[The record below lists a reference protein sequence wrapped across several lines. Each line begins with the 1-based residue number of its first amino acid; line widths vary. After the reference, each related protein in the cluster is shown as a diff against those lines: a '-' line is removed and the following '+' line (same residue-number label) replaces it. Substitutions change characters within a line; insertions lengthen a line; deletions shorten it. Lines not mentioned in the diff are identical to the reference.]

1 MVRLATAL
9 NVGGAAMTTAV
20 SCPAI
25 GQCAAGGFYTDAASQ
40 HQAFIVDQVQGVWG
54 TPQEVATILNLG
66 GNASVNAISCPA
78 VNSCVATGFYTDAA
92 SQHQAF
98 IVEETDGTWG
108 STQIVAGALNVGGD
122 AVAMTVSCAAAGSC
136 VIGGRYEDASRAQQ
150 AFIAEETGGAWNSG
164 VEVAG
169 GLNLGDSALVTSV
182 SCPGVGACTV
192 AGQYAPHAH
201 TSQAFVMNEYSG
213 TWAKPIEV
221 VGALNLGMDSTV
233 SEVTCAAIGGCA
245 AGGSYETAAHTTQP
259 FVVDESNG
267 HWGQAVTLTS
277 PVKTVTNAQVTAIG
291 CTAAGACTAAGNYST
306 TSSAT
311 FAFVASESN
320 GAWGSEEPVAQS
332 VRSPTGAYLSVT
344 GASAQSVRCPAVGH
358 CQVGGQITIGTTGD
372 QAFVA
377 VEQPSG
383 WGIAQSI
390 APGQNLGHEAAVL
403 AMSCAAVNACV
414 AAGRF
419 TDGSTHYQAFVASGF
434 TTIAPQLLVTALHGT
449 VPATG
454 TANLV
459 VIGSGFVPTPAVRSN
474 EPGSSIQV
482 ITSTP
487 TKLVI
492 RFIARVHLP
501 GRHVLVI
508 FAHGQTPTR
517 VIYVQR

>member
-1 MVRLATAL
+1 M
-9 NVGGAAMTTAV
+9 
-20 SCPAI
+20 
-25 GQCAAGGFYTDAASQ
+25 
-40 HQAFIVDQVQGVWG
+40 
-54 TPQEVATILNLG
+54 
-66 GNASVNAISCPA
+66 
-78 VNSCVATGFYTDAA
+78 
-92 SQHQAF
+92 
-98 IVEETDGTWG
+98 
-108 STQIVAGALNVGGD
+108 
-122 AVAMTVSCAAAGSC
+122 
-136 VIGGRYEDASRAQQ
+136 
-150 AFIAEETGGAWNSG
+150 
-164 VEVAG
+164 EVAG
-169 GLNLGDSALVTSV
+169 GLNLGGSALVTSV

-201 TSQAFVMNEYSG
+201 TSQAFVMNENNG

-221 VGALNLGMDSTV
+221 AGALNLGLGSTV
-233 SEVTCAAIGGCA
+233 SEVTCASTGGCA

-259 FVVDESNG
+259 FVIDESNG
-267 HWGQAVTLTS
+267 HWGQAATLTS
-277 PVKTVTNAQVTAIG
+277 RLKTVTNAEVTAIS
-291 CTAAGACTAAGNYST
+291 CTAAGTCTAAGNYST
-306 TSSAT
+306 PSGTT
-311 FAFVASESN
+311 FAFVANESN

-332 VRSPTGAYLSVT
+332 VRSPTGAYLTVT

-390 APGQNLGHEAAVL
+390 APGQNLGHEATVL
-403 AMSCAAVNACV
+403 AMSCAAVNDCV

-454 TANLV
+454 TTHLV
-459 VIGSGFVPTPAVRSN
+459 VIGSGFVPTPTVRSS
-474 EPGSSIQV
+474 EPGSTIQV
-482 ITSTP
+482 IASTP

-501 GRHVLVI
+501 GRHVLAI
-508 FAHGQTPTR
+508 FAPGQIPAR
-517 VIYVQR
+517 VTYVQR